1 MGKVRREWS
10 VEEFNNWCDASD
22 EEREIAEAAGEEGGP
37 RLSLLGDP
45 DTAAI
50 GGGTDWLGDRPAE
63 PKAAA
68 VPFQPEPSRNRLSG
82 WSAHRQQLFIEALAE
97 TGTVHLAARRAGL
110 SARSAYQLRLR
121 SPAFAQAW
129 NAAQQLAVGR
139 LSALAF
145 DRAIHG
151 RLEQIYKDGELVAER
166 RVPSERLLMWLLAR
180 LDPKRFA
187 MPWEK
192 RGDEPADPQADAAAA
207 LPGLLSALADT
218 PEFTAHVDA
227 LCRAVPEED
236 AAADPPAGTD
246 EAPVAPDSAPPAPPL
261 TSAKIGKIGAPAAG
275 SRLALVR
282 SVGAEGAAVM
292 SETKGH
298 GSPNAAASK
307 EGKKN
312 PRESSKA
319 QSMLGK
325 KGAAAKKS

>member
-121 SPAFAQAW
+121 ARRPSPRPGTRPSSWRSGGSPPSPSTARSTA
-129 NAAQQLAVGR
+129 G
-139 LSALAF
+139 LSRYTRTASWW
-145 DRAIHG
+145 
-151 RLEQIYKDGELVAER
+151 
-166 RVPSERLLMWLLAR
+166 PS
-180 LDPKRFA
+180 
-187 MPWEK
+187 
-192 RGDEPADPQADAAAA
+192 G
-207 LPGLLSALADT
+207 G
-218 PEFTAHVDA
+218 
-227 LCRAVPEED
+227 CRAS
-236 AAADPPAGTD
+236 GC
-246 EAPVAPDSAPPAPPL
+246 
-261 TSAKIGKIGAPAAG
+261 
-275 SRLALVR
+275 
-282 SVGAEGAAVM
+282 
-292 SETKGH
+292 
-298 GSPNAAASK
+298 
-307 EGKKN
+307 
-312 PRESSKA
+312 
-319 QSMLGK
+319 
-325 KGAAAKKS
+325 